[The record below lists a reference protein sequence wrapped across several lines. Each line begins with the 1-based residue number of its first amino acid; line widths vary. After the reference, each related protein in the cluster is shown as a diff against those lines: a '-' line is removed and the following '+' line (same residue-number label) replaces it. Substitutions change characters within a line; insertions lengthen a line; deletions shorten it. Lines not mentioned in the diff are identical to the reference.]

1 MIEMVATNGKKS
13 PAKKG
18 VGKAGKVTKPA
29 MPTFTGRYASIRK
42 RIWKNWMTSYW
53 PPQPG
58 KEMNIGGKT
67 YKSEQGYRTALINRI
82 NAELK
87 KIDKAENAVLPNE
100 VEIQINWAKG
110 SMGAMQAT
118 AKMEWRDQSGYHD
131 LTSVKTR
138 GYGYDKES
146 TAASYVL
153 DGAPF
158 GQKIALEIA
167 RLSNPPYGIGGISKT
182 SISAPYWDGGVGMNS
197 FVRIFEK
204 VGYSCKKYNYNNL
217 DVYVFTK
224 KGRSRKS

>member
-1 MIEMVATNGKKS
+1 MAATNGKKS

-42 RIWKNWMTSYW
+42 RIWNNWMNAYW

-67 YKSEQGYRTALINRI
+67 YKSEQGYRTALINRV

-87 KIDKAENAVLPNE
+87 KIDKAENAVLPDEIEIE
-100 VEIQINWAKG
+100 VEYAKG

-118 AKMEWRDQSGYHD
+118 AKMDWHDQNGTHRI
-131 LTSVKTR
+131 TGEKTR

-146 TAASYVL
+146 TAVSYVL
-153 DGAPF
+153 NDVPF

-167 RLSNPPYGIGGISKT
+167 RLSNPPYGLASAEKT
-182 SISAPYWDGGVGMNS
+182 SLFAPYWGGGVGMNS

-204 VGYSCKKYNYNNL
+204 VGYTCKRYGSDRYDL
-217 DVYVFTK
+217 YVFTK
-224 KGRSRKS
+224 KSRSRKS